1 MNKRQKKKN
10 VTKAIERYQSGKAT
24 SKDYTVLRTYGRK
37 ELLETYSLPPDL
49 DVGKL
54 LDDFTSTVARIV
66 QGAVEAISRFGKV
79 LGKMQANG
87 ELARM
92 AERRIEEKDEETN
105 L

>member
-10 VTKAIERYQSGKAT
+10 VTKAIERYHSGKAT
-24 SKDYTVLRTYGRK
+24 EKDFKVLRTYGRK

-49 DVGKL
+49 DIGKL
-54 LDDFTSTVARIV
+54 LDEFTSAVTRIV
-66 QGAVEAISRFGKV
+66 QGAVEAISRLGKV
-79 LGKMQANG
+79 LGKMQENG

-92 AERRIEEKDEETN
+92 AERAVEEKDEENT

>member
-49 DVGKL
+49 DIGKL
-54 LDDFTSTVARIV
+54 LDEFTSAIARIV
-66 QGAVEAISRFGKV
+66 QGAVEAIGRFGKV
-79 LGKMQANG
+79 LAKMQENG

-92 AERRIEEKDEETN
+92 AEGAVEEEDEKTN